1 METYKRVPLRL
12 HSHKRIYY
20 NQLFLQKYIKRIE
33 NFLEETPNMNT
44 LEFASDALEYKELK
58 ANNNIEGITDDIE
71 EIEKAIRNEKNI
83 PWNKKERIINLHRG
97 YRYILTHK
105 NINKESLRE
114 LYAILSEGLLDEYS
128 INNMGQYYRNKP
140 VYILWD
146 GRLDMQ
152 PIKGINEKEI
162 DDYMNNLLNF
172 INTYEANTSMDNFIK
187 SQIMHF
193 YFVYIHPYFD
203 VNGRTA
209 RTTAMWHLL
218 NEEAYPYIIFN
229 RAISLNKRKYTY
241 KLNDVRRRGDITLFL
256 RYMLKEV
263 LKEFEKEKI
272 ISNIKENSN
281 QEITRPEAQI
291 IEYLLTLKGELTI
304 LDLATKYN
312 AYNMYKEPQEIASSY
327 IYPLIEKGILINSGP
342 TKHRLTKDMPNI
354 KLAISSD
361 LLDIDKDKI
370 KSINLQKYLS
380 KQL

>member
-312 AYNMYKEPQEIASSY
+312 AYNMYKEPEEIASSY

-361 LLDIDKDKI
+361 LLDIDKNKI